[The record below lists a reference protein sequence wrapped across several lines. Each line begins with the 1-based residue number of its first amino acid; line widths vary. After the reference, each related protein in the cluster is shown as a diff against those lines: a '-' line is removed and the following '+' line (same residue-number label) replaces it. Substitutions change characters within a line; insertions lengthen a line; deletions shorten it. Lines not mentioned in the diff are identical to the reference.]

1 MHEYP
6 YRTCAEI
13 DLNKLQRNLQ
23 RLRALIG
30 PSCQIMEVMKADAYG
45 HGLRVCAEYAAPYV
59 DWFAAATLEEALAVR
74 AAAPHTP
81 ILIFG
86 GLLDPEIIQAAQHGL
101 TINVFS
107 LPYASHVQALLQ
119 PLDLQIDVHIK
130 VDTGMNRLGLHARPG
145 HCAQAIS
152 DAAQICALD
161 RLHVTG
167 IYTHFACADTTD
179 PSDSAFTD
187 AQFAAF
193 QEVCRGLEALG
204 IDPGVRHCASTGGLL
219 VHPEYRCQMVRT
231 GMFALGMSYSAASAR
246 ALGLEPVLTWYAR
259 VVDIRTVAPGES
271 VSYGRT
277 FTAARPTRLAVLSV
291 GYADGYSRA
300 FSNRAQVL
308 LRGQYAPVCGKT
320 CMDFTM
326 VDVTDVPDVT
336 VGDQAIL
343 LGGDGTRQIQ
353 ADALAALLP
362 DGTNGGVTA
371 DIHFRVR
378 RVYRYD
384 GETVAVSDV
393 RY

>member
-246 ALGLEPVLTWYAR
+246 ALRLEP
-259 VVDIRTVAPGES
+259 
-271 VSYGRT
+271 
-277 FTAARPTRLAVLSV
+277 
-291 GYADGYSRA
+291 
-300 FSNRAQVL
+300 
-308 LRGQYAPVCGKT
+308 C
-320 CMDFTM
+320 
-326 VDVTDVPDVT
+326 
-336 VGDQAIL
+336 
-343 LGGDGTRQIQ
+343 
-353 ADALAALLP
+353 
-362 DGTNGGVTA
+362 
-371 DIHFRVR
+371 
-378 RVYRYD
+378 
-384 GETVAVSDV
+384 
-393 RY
+393 

>member
-1 MHEYP
+1 
-6 YRTCAEI
+6 
-13 DLNKLQRNLQ
+13 
-23 RLRALIG
+23 
-30 PSCQIMEVMKADAYG
+30 MEVMKADAYG

-277 FTAARPTRLAVLSV
+277 FTAARPTRMAVLSV

-308 LRGQYAPVCGKT
+308 PAR
-320 CMDFTM
+320 
-326 VDVTDVPDVT
+326 
-336 VGDQAIL
+336 AIC
-343 LGGDGTRQIQ
+343 
-353 ADALAALLP
+353 A
-362 DGTNGGVTA
+362 
-371 DIHFRVR
+371 RVR
-378 RVYRYD
+378 Q
-384 GETVAVSDV
+384 DV
-393 RY
+393 HGLHHGRCHGCSRCHCR